1 MSVRI
6 ARVTGLLYLGL
17 AAGGALGF
25 LTIRPALF
33 VAGDPAATLSRLTAD
48 PGLARLGVS
57 LELFT
62 VLTQALAAA
71 GFYRL
76 FHRADRFTAAGVAA
90 FGLVNAVVV
99 LVSAAL
105 LGAALQVGP
114 DAAAVQTLY
123 LISGQLWEVG
133 GLFFG
138 LWLIPMGLW
147 VLRSALMPRALGW
160 VLVAG
165 GVGYVVSA
173 FVGALLPSAG
183 VVADLL
189 VVPATV
195 GEFWMI
201 GYLLI
206 LGVRPAPSPAPAS

>member
-1 MSVRI
+1 MTAQVRT

-17 AAGGALGF
+17 AVGGALGF
-25 LTIRPALF
+25 LTVRPALF
-33 VAGDPAATLSRLTAD
+33 VAGDPAGTLANLTAH
-48 PGLARLGVS
+48 PGLARAGVA

-62 VLTQALAAA
+62 VLMHALVAAY
-71 GFYRL
+71 FYRL
-76 FHRADRFTAAGVAA
+76 FHRTDRFAAAGIAA
-90 FGLVNAVVV
+90 FGLVNAIVV
-99 LVSAAL
+99 LISAAL
-105 LGAALQVGP
+105 LGAALRVGP

-133 GLFFG
+133 ALFFG
-138 LWLIPMGLW
+138 LWLIPMGLC
-147 VLRSALMPRALGW
+147 VVRSGGMPRALGW

-173 FVGALLPSAG
+173 FLGAFVPDAG
-183 VVADLL
+183 AATDLL

-201 GYLLI
+201 GYLLAR
-206 LGVRPAPSPAPAS
+206 GVPD